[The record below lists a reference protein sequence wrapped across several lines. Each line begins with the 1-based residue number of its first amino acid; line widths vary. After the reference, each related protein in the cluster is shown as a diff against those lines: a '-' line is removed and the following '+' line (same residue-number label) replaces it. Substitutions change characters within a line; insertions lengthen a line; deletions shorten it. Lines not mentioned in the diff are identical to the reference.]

1 MIRPN
6 LIKNKKASTGEAIGI
21 TGGEIITW
29 IILFAL
35 IAFALFYF
43 SGFGS
48 KLLAMLKGAFT

>member
-1 MIRPN
+1 MRV
-6 LIKNKKASTGEAIGI
+6 IKNKKASTGEAVGL
-21 TGGEIITW
+21 TGGEIIGW